1 MKNNREIRAEK
12 LEKAGLSGNFFS
24 LVIPEGIKAG
34 DVIQINIA
42 GVNEADDEVS
52 EKICEDSFVK
62 NPVLFRRWVTAQMF
76 YMLNY
81 HSWDGTGKGYNY
93 YLNHCLDYNYQF
105 KVMLDECKTL
115 AKLEEKG
122 WQNSEEYKIRSSF
135 FTFEV
140 ILITCQDYY
149 NEIDKKFFDSK
160 KYNKAKYYEYYL
172 INREKKTKEEVIQI
186 LNDIHEVINWMYECT
201 TYKELYGLLNRL
213 VQRYVKRYK
222 VKRDTIKCKK
232 WKEAYKGAGAYYTLA
247 NLVCSHGCA
256 VPVLDSRMNVVKEY
270 DGAEAMNYVNT
281 KFEGSKASGEWW
293 RLFGFMKKVIEY
305 NDFVLEY

>member
-1 MKNNREIRAEK
+1 MKSNREIRAEK

-24 LVIPEGIKAG
+24 LVIPKGIKAG
-34 DVIQINIA
+34 DVIQISIA
-42 GVNEADDEVS
+42 EDSGDEVEKKVS
-52 EKICEDSFVK
+52 EDNFVK
-62 NPVLFRRWVTAQMF
+62 NPVLFRRWITAQMF

-135 FTFEV
+135 FTFDV
-140 ILITCQDYY
+140 ILSTCRHYR
-149 NEIDKKFFDSK
+149 NATGEKFIACK
-160 KYNKAKYYEYYL
+160 KYNKSKHREYYL
-172 INREKKTKEEVIQI
+172 INRREESKEEVMYI
-186 LNDIHEVINWMYECT
+186 LKEMTNEIEVISCCE
-201 TYKELYGLLNRL
+201 TYRELYNQLNYFINL
-213 VQRYVKRYK
+213 YVKRYK

>member
-1 MKNNREIRAEK
+1 MKSNREIRAEK

-24 LVIPEGIKAG
+24 LVIPKGIKAG
-34 DVIQINIA
+34 DVIQISIA
-42 GVNEADDEVS
+42 EDSGDEVEKKIS
-52 EKICEDSFVK
+52 EDNFVK

-81 HSWDGTGKGYNY
+81 HSWDGTGKEYNY

-140 ILITCQDYY
+140 ILITCQNYY
-149 NEIDKKFFDSK
+149 DEIEKKFGASQ
-160 KYNKAKYYEYYL
+160 KYNKSENYKYFL
-172 INREKKTKEEVIQI
+172 INGKKKSREEVILI

-222 VKRDTIKCKK
+222 VKRNTLKCKK

-247 NLVCSHGCA
+247 NLVCSHGCV
-256 VPVLDSRMNVVKEY
+256 VPVINWRMNITNVL
-270 DGAEAMNYVNT
+270 DGTEGMEYVND
-281 KFEGSKASGEWW
+281 KFEKSKATGEWW